1 MNIYEQWA
9 YDALE
14 GAGFAVFTPTKD
26 RGVDCI
32 VIGKDF
38 RGRPQRIQIKGS
50 RTYEGGGGAW
60 FQFTKAKLEES
71 ASITDF
77 FVFVWTKLSSSK
89 GRLLPQF
96 LVVPTVDLNSRL
108 GSYGKVS
115 AGRYHFYPFVQDG
128 SVFDTR
134 NWNER
139 KQGWPPTDPQR
150 DFTPYLDAWSQITAR
165 L

>member
-1 MNIYEQWA
+1 MNIYEQWT

-14 GAGFAVFTPTKD
+14 KAGFAVFTPIKD
-26 RGVDCI
+26 RGVDCV

-50 RTYEGGGGAW
+50 RTYEGGSGSW

-71 ASITDF
+71 TKITDF
-77 FVFVWTKLSSSK
+77 FVFVWTKQSSK

-96 LVVPTVDLNSRL
+96 LVVPTVDLYNRL
-108 GSYGKVS
+108 SGYGRLS
-115 AGRYHFYPFVQDG
+115 AGRYHFYPWDEDANVY
-128 SVFDTR
+128 DTR
-134 NWNER
+134 NWSAKR
-139 KQGWPPTDPQR
+139 DGWPPTDLRR
-150 DFTPYLDAWSQITAR
+150 DFTPYLNAWSQIRDR